1 MSAEVEH
8 HNLSYLV
15 YKKIKS
21 MIINQELLPGQKI
34 NQEKLASDLGISR
47 MPLHPA
53 FQKLENEMLVELIPR
68 RGVFVRKIDK
78 QLLADAFECREI
90 IEGLSARHAAA
101 EITDKEVKAIKNLFL
116 PFSKN
121 PDKAD
126 PGKYEEADKIFH
138 KKIRSFLKNRIF
150 EKVESLDNV
159 FAQSYQTGL
168 IRDPG
173 ETFFEHMDIIEA
185 LANHDGLKAEA
196 LVREH
201 FHRSRKMIIEKL
213 QISE

>member
-1 MSAEVEH
+1 MSVKFEH
-8 HNLSYLV
+8 YNLSYLV

-68 RGVFVRKIDK
+68 RGVFVKKIDK

-90 IEGLSARHAAA
+90 IEGLAARHAAA
-101 EITDKEVKAIKNLFL
+101 EITDKEVKALKDIFS
-116 PFSKN
+116 PFRK
-121 PDKAD
+121 D
-126 PGKYEEADKIFH
+126 PGRSDIEKYEEADKIFH
-138 KKIRSFLKNRIF
+138 NKIKSFLKNRII

-159 FAQSYQTGL
+159 VAQSYQTGL

-173 ETFFEHMDIIEA
+173 ITYFEHMEIIEA
-185 LANHDGLKAEA
+185 LANHDSLKAET

-201 FHRSRKMIIEKL
+201 FYKSRKMIVEKL
-213 QISE
+213 QVSE

>member
-90 IEGLSARHAAA
+90 IEGLAARHAASG
-101 EITDKEVKAIKNLFL
+101 INDKEIRSLKNLFL
-116 PFSKN
+116 PFSKD
-121 PDKAD
+121 PEKAD
-126 PGKYEEADKIFH
+126 LGKYEEADKIFH
-138 KKIRSFLKNRIF
+138 EKIRSFLKNRIL

-185 LANHDGLKAEA
+185 LANHDSLKAEA

>member
-1 MSAEVEH
+1 MSGKFEH

-53 FQKLENEMLVELIPR
+53 FQKLENEMLVEIIPR
-68 RGVFVRKIDK
+68 RGVFVKKIDK

-90 IEGLSARHAAA
+90 IEGLAARHAAA
-101 EITDKEVKAIKNLFL
+101 EITDKEVNSLKTLFH
-116 PFSKN
+116 PFSKD

-126 PGKYEEADKIFH
+126 MGKYEDADKIFH
-138 KKIRSFLKNRIF
+138 EKIRSFLKNRIF

-173 ETFFEHMDIIEA
+173 VTYFEHMEIIEA
-185 LANHDGLKAEA
+185 LANHDSSKSEA

-201 FHRSRKMIIEKL
+201 FRKSRMMIVEKL
-213 QISE
+213 QTSE